1 MILALVAT
9 VPPIKQLEELMSW
22 ALIHIH
28 DVIHSWSWSIVALT
42 IIVRMLL
49 VPLTVRQI
57 HSMQNLQAHAPEM
70 KALQQKYKHDR
81 KRQNEELM
89 KFYRDNNI
97 NPASSCLPLV
107 AQIPVFISLFYVLK
121 DFEKEILTQHGVAGV
136 EWLGLVNIT
145 EDTKTAWGPLLLV
158 VYVLSQLTSSYLM
171 SQQMQKAQRVLLLV
185 LPVAFIPFILNFPSG
200 LMIYWLTTNLWTT
213 GQGLVTRRFM
223 PKPLP
228 PEKRSSRTTPKPEP
242 EQATKAEAAAGDGKS
257 RGSRGQ
263 PRRVRRKKGGGAR
276 R

>member
-1 MILALVAT
+1 MIAT
-9 VPPIKQLEELMSW
+9 IPPISQLESVMSW
-22 ALIHIH
+22 SLTHLH

-42 IIVRMLL
+42 IIVRILL

-97 NPASSCLPLV
+97 NPAASCLPLI

-121 DFEKEILTQHGVAGV
+121 DFEKEILPQHGAAGLQ
-136 EWLGLVNIT
+136 WLGLVDIT
-145 EDTKTAWGPLLLV
+145 DDTKTGWGPLLLV
-158 VYVLSQLTSSYLM
+158 IYVLSQLTSSYLM
-171 SQQMQKAQRVLLLV
+171 SQQMQKAQRILLLV

-213 GQGLVTRRFM
+213 GQGIVTRRLM
-223 PKPLP
+223 PKPAP
-228 PEKRSSRTTPKPEP
+228 PEKRSSRTPSPK
-242 EQATKAEAAAGDGKS
+242 QAEAKPAPAEGDGKPA
-257 RGSRGQ
+257 GQRGQ